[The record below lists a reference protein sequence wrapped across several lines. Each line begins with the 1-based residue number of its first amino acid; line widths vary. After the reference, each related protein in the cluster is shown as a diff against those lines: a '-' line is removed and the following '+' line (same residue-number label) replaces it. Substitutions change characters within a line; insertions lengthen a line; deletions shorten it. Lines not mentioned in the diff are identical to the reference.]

1 MNVPSEL
8 VVVVELDPEHP
19 EPSVTST
26 HTFALWTYP
35 ERITTPLNETEI
47 TESFEKQKNNMQE
60 LKDIYVE
67 LFNKNWFEKG
77 AYFQGTWIE
86 GDVQLCGPIVESL
99 PNIK

>member
-8 VVVVELDPEHP
+8 VVEVELDPEHP

-47 TESFEKQKNNMQE
+47 TSSVTSLVTVTVKS
-60 LKDIYVE
+60 L
-67 LFNKNWFEKG
+67 
-77 AYFQGTWIE
+77 
-86 GDVQLCGPIVESL
+86 DVLSIPSL
-99 PNIK
+99 TLTLSE